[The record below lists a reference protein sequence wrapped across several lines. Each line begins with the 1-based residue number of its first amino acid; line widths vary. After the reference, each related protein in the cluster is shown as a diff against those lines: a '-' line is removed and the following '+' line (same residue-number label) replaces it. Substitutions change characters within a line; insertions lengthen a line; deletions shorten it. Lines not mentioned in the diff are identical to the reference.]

1 MKRRET
7 EGQPIPVSR
16 HSSLILG
23 PSKAGKTTFARWLF
37 KNPLWVAWD
46 PEGVQ
51 SVKGTFP
58 DENIIWVPRKRPK
71 EFMYDFIEKD
81 LPDRLKSN
89 EYDGLVNDDLTHMS
103 RLLTKQ
109 AAGWSYDLAQ
119 IQHYGKSISWIRDYM
134 EKLKFDFT
142 EISLAYISTD
152 LYVQNEADKTFL
164 CVPNVFGKDTF
175 APEIPAMVSNVFYC
189 MTPRKSKKEGVAR
202 DYNVLTVADGL
213 RLAGNRL
220 NVAGGELLLE
230 AEIET
235 TIYQKGGVVINPIL
249 NIRKVLEGQT
259 N

>member
-1 MKRRET
+1 MKPKVT
-7 EGQPIPVSR
+7 EGQALPTNR

-46 PEGVQ
+46 PDGVQ
-51 SVKGTFP
+51 SVRGTFP
-58 DENIIWVPRKRPK
+58 DDNIIWVPRRRPK
-71 EFMYDFIEKD
+71 EFLYDFLEKD
-81 LPDRLKSN
+81 LPERVRSGK
-89 EYDGLVNDDLTHMS
+89 YDGLVNDDLTHMS

-134 EKLKFDFT
+134 EKLKFDFV
-142 EISLAYISTD
+142 EISLAYVATD
-152 LYVQNEADKTFL
+152 MYVQNEADSTFL
-164 CVPNVFGKDTF
+164 CIPNVFGKDTF

-189 MTPRKSKKEGVAR
+189 LAARKSKKQNVAR

-235 TIYQKGGVVINPIL
+235 TIWKKGGELINPIDG
-249 NIRKVLEGQT
+249 IRRVLEGEEV
-259 N
+259 